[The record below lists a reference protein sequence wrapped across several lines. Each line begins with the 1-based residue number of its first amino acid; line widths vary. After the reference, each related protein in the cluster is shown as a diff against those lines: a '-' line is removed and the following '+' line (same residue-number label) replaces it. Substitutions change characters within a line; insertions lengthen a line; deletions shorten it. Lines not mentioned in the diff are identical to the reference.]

1 MTSAELAAV
10 RLPHGNR
17 LSSLD
22 STLRRQS
29 SGPYARRT
37 RQMEIKWQPLSSADL
52 RSFVTAIRRHRMQ
65 AHVIITSGD
74 LGVLRVLSQIAPDVR
89 RALVWYPNHSRPS
102 PREVPRYVQMI
113 NVDQSQ
119 ASARYV
125 RAARRLG
132 LLVSARNADRRRQWR
147 RLLHRRRSDRPAQPH
162 RSGAGLHPMV
172 SPAIAAEVTVSE
184 CTAGRTGRWAGS
196 CSTHPE

>member
-1 MTSAELAAV
+1 
-10 RLPHGNR
+10 
-17 LSSLD
+17 
-22 STLRRQS
+22 
-29 SGPYARRT
+29 
-37 RQMEIKWQPLSSADL
+37 MEIKWQPLSSADL

-132 LLVSARNADRRRQWR
+132 LLVSART
-147 RLLHRRRSDRPAQPH
+147 PTGGG
-162 RSGAGLHPMV
+162 SGAD
-172 SPAIAAEVTVSE
+172 
-184 CTAGRTGRWAGS
+184 
-196 CSTHPE
+196 CSTDGAPTAPHSSSPIGCRPTPDGVAGNSC